1 MTGILRQMVSVA
13 NKGSFDKGSIDTIT
27 IKLILYNKSI
37 NA

>member
-1 MTGILRQMVSVA
+1 MAGILIQMVSVA
-13 NKGSFDKGSIDTIT
+13 NKSSFDKGSIDT